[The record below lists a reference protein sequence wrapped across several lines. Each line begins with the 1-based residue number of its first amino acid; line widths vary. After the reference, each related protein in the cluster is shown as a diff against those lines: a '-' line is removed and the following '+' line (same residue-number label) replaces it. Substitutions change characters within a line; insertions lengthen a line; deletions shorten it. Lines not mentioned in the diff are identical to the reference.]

1 MTRLQ
6 INQRK
11 RQLIFERDKFTCV
24 NCGAKGEFSAL
35 EVDHIIP
42 VVSGGTN
49 DYENLQTLCY
59 KCNMDKRFGKDIKNI
74 KDSKFKDLNPLE
86 KLDLIKERL
95 ELYKHLTY
103 PEFKVVFTQD
113 ELFKCL
119 RLDLLYLND
128 LFYDISNQVKGNNRS
143 DKSARDKYIEYLY
156 KNTEL
161 TQEQIAKIGNLGSK
175 TIWSSLHKD

>member
-1 MTRLQ
+1 MIL
-6 INQRK
+6 
-11 RQLIFERDKFTCV
+11 
-24 NCGAKGEFSAL
+24 
-35 EVDHIIP
+35 
-42 VVSGGTN
+42 
-49 DYENLQTLCY
+49 
-59 KCNMDKRFGKDIKNI
+59 DILSFI
-74 KDSKFKDLNPLE
+74 KYI
-86 KLDLIKERL
+86 DLIKERL